1 MSRLD
6 DLKVLYTSAP
16 PNNRAR
22 LFENIFPPCRI
33 LNLIT
38 MQDIIQLNQIAKSKK
53 LSSKPVEK
61 LNMIKEIMGRRGF
74 RRLSSGTNRIVFK
87 YMEDQSFVIKV
98 AYDSV
103 GLSDN
108 LNELYNQELIKPFC
122 AKVFEVSP
130 CGTVGMFERV
140 RAIKNRE
147 EFQSIAYDVFDIIV
161 NEFVGKYVLADIGT
175 KFFMNWGVRQ
185 GMFPVILDF
194 PYIYELDGS
203 KIYCNRPDPL
213 SPYGFCG
220 GDIDYDEGFNHLV
233 CTKCG
238 KTFLASELK
247 LAAEKKSK
255 DIIIEQED
263 IEMIVEIKRGDNVV
277 TTIDSTKESE
287 TYRKGKNGR
296 RKETPYEYRQRRK
309 YNGDF
314 KVEFGSATVEVQE
327 DTPRTIT
334 EKIIPSTDPK
344 QFNQGWGSKNVPSID
359 DLYKDTEIELRGR
372 EPKDKKD
379 PQPNFEAERV
389 EKAISMAEQM
399 TAAATAVQE
408 EQPVRDEVESGEENT
423 DPLGMAKAVLEI
435 IIDDEDDE
443 ETGDGEVEF
452 PDYDDYDGS
461 SLADDDAALP
471 DDDDIADEY

>member
-108 LNELYNQELIKPFC
+108 FNELYNQELIKPFC

-327 DTPRTIT
+327 DTPQTIT

-379 PQPNFEAERV
+379 SQPNFEAERV

-399 TAAATAVQE
+399 TVAATAVQE

>member
-16 PNNRAR
+16 PNNEAR
-22 LFENIFPPCRI
+22 VFENIFPPCRI

-38 MQDIIQLNQIAKSKK
+38 IQDIIQLNQIAKSKK
-53 LSSKPVEK
+53 LSSKPKEK
-61 LNMIKEIMGRRGF
+61 LNMIKEIMGKRGF
-74 RRLSSGTNRIVFK
+74 RKLSSGTNRVVFK

-122 AKVFEVSP
+122 SKVFEVSP

-140 RAIKNRE
+140 RAIRNRE

-185 GMFPVILDF
+185 GKFPVILDF

-220 GDIDYDEGFNHLV
+220 GDIDYDDGFNHLV

-247 LAAEKKSK
+247 LAAEKKSNN
-255 DIIIEQED
+255 IIIEQED
-263 IEMIVEIKRGDNVV
+263 IDMIVEIKRGDNVV
-277 TTIDSTKESE
+277 ATIDSSKESE
-287 TYRKGKNGR
+287 TYRKGKNGK

-309 YNGDF
+309 YRGDF
-314 KVEFGSATVEVQE
+314 RVEFGSTTVEVQD
-327 DTPRTIT
+327 DTHRSLT
-334 EKIIPSTDPK
+334 EKIASSTNPEM
-344 QFNQGWGSKNVPSID
+344 FNQGWGSKDVPSID
-359 DLYKDTEIELRGR
+359 ALYRNARIDIKGR
-372 EPKDKKD
+372 EPKHNKEPHSNIDTD
-379 PQPNFEAERV
+379 RV
-389 EKAISMAEQM
+389 ERAISMAEQM
-399 TAAATAVQE
+399 TAAATEIKE
-408 EQPVRDEVESGEENT
+408 EPEEVKSEVVDSEET
-423 DPLGMAKAVLEI
+423 EDPFGMAKAVLEI
-435 IIDDEDDE
+435 VIDEEEDD
-443 ETGDGEVEF
+443 GSGEVEF
-452 PDYDDYDGS
+452 PDYEDYPTSDDEV
-461 SLADDDAALP
+461 
-471 DDDDIADEY
+471 ADEY

>member
-327 DTPRTIT
+327 DTPQTIT

-379 PQPNFEAERV
+379 SQPNFEAERV
-389 EKAISMAEQM
+389 EKTISMAEQM

>member
-22 LFENIFPPCRI
+22 LFENIFPPCGI

-38 MQDIIQLNQIAKSKK
+38 IEDIIQLNQIAKSKK
-53 LSSKPVEK
+53 LSSRPVEK

-287 TYRKGKNGR
+287 TYRKDKNGR

-309 YNGDF
+309 YKRDF
-314 KVEFGSATVEVQE
+314 KVEFGSTTVDVQE
-327 DTPRTIT
+327 EPSQTIT
-334 EKIIPSTDPK
+334 EKILSPTRPE
-344 QFNQGWGSKNVPSID
+344 QFNQGWGSKDVPSVD
-359 DLYKDTEIELRGR
+359 ALYKNTSIELKGR
-372 EPKDKKD
+372 ESKDKKD

-408 EQPVRDEVESGEENT
+408 EPPIRHEVAKSNEET
-423 DPLGMAKAVLEI
+423 SDPLGMAKAVLEI
-435 IIDDEDDE
+435 IIDDEDE

-452 PDYDDYDGS
+452 PDYDDYATAG
-461 SLADDDAALP
+461 DDVAIP

>member
-327 DTPRTIT
+327 DTPQTIT

-379 PQPNFEAERV
+379 SLPNFEAERV

-408 EQPVRDEVESGEENT
+408 EQPIRDEVESGEENT

>member
-161 NEFVGKYVLADIGT
+161 NEFVGKYVLADLGT

-327 DTPRTIT
+327 DTPQTIT

-379 PQPNFEAERV
+379 FQPNFEAERV

-423 DPLGMAKAVLEI
+423 DPLGMAKTVLEI

-461 SLADDDAALP
+461 LLADDDAALP